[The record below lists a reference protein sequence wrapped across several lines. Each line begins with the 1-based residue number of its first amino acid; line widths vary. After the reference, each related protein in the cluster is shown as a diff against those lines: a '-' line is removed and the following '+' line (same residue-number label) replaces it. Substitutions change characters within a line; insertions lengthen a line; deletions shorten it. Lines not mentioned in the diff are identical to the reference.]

1 MNEIELADG
10 FDTYAD
16 VNEMVAE
23 VATDEAPSPQTIV
36 SLSIVASIKW
46 GC

>member
-1 MNEIELADG
+1 MNEIDLAAG

-16 VNEMVAE
+16 VNEMATE
-23 VATDEAPSPQTIV
+23 VTPDEAPSPQTIL

>member
-1 MNEIELADG
+1 MNDIELAAG

-16 VNEMVAE
+16 VNEMADE
-23 VATDEAPSPQTIV
+23 VTPDEAPSPQTIV
-36 SLSIVASIKW
+36 SLSVVASIKW

>member
-1 MNEIELADG
+1 MNDIELAAG

-16 VNEMVAE
+16 IDEMANEV
-23 VATDEAPSPQTIV
+23 TPDEAPSPQTIV
-36 SLSIVASIKW
+36 SLSVVATIKW

>member
-1 MNEIELADG
+1 MNELELATA

-16 VNEMVAE
+16 VTEMVAE
-23 VATDEAPSPQTIV
+23 GAPDEAPSPQTIV
-36 SLSIVASIKW
+36 SLSVVASIKW